1 MKKRTIPTLLLVLT
15 LTLSLAACGKDTPV
29 ISDDPGSGEPDTIV
43 TEPVEL
49 KPMVVVNGTL
59 YYSTGRESDITARC
73 GVMDG
78 EIDKSVDSTAVPT
91 EEGQSN
97 FGTGYG
103 YQWVSETEI
112 DVCMEGKWMRFE
124 CSDASASFADNVER
138 FACQTGAELLSGREN
153 GCYSPISLYLALSMA
168 ATGAAGE
175 TQKQMYTLLGA
186 ADTDTL
192 AQNCADLY
200 KALQRDEEY
209 SKLYLANSVWTRND
223 IAPKAD
229 YADRLKDSFYAEQ
242 FSVPFDAKTNRKM
255 TQWVKDNTKGLLSP
269 AFDHDD
275 NTMEV
280 LLNTIYFKDAW
291 LEPFFE
297 SATTS
302 DSFTTAD
309 GTECSAEFMHTATV
323 GSACVC
329 ADYARASLPFMS
341 GGEME
346 FILPAEGETVDSL
359 MSTYG
364 LQRLL
369 GSDAQSRIEKPPYQS
384 YEIRWSVPKFK
395 MGGERDLIPM
405 LKTLGIT
412 DAFDEKKADFS
423 AASEIASYISA
434 VRQGTY
440 FSVDETGVEAAAFT
454 EIAKD
459 ECTSIGPDQ
468 SLEMNL
474 NRPFLYAVRSG
485 DGTLLFVG
493 VCANPTELEVCGYP
507 TANS

>member
-1 MKKRTIPTLLLVLT
+1 MKKRTVPALLLALSM
-15 LTLSLAACGKDTPV
+15 TLSLAACGKDAPAP
-29 ISDDPGSGEPDTIV
+29 SDDPGSGTQTGV
-43 TEPVEL
+43 TEPAEL
-49 KPMVVVNGTL
+49 KPMAFVNGAL
-59 YYSTGRESDITARC
+59 YYSTGRESDIIGRC

-78 EIDKSVDSTAVPT
+78 EIDKTVDSTTVPT

-112 DVCMEGKWMRFE
+112 DVCMEGKWMRFAR
-124 CSDASASFADNVER
+124 SDASASFADNVER
-138 FACQTGAELLSGREN
+138 FACQTGAELLSGHEN

-175 TQKQMYTLLGA
+175 TRDQMYALLGA

-192 AQNCADLY
+192 AQNCGALY
-200 KALQRDEEY
+200 NALQRDEKD
-209 SKLYLANSVWTRND
+209 SKLYLANSVWTRKD
-223 IAPKAD
+223 ITPKAE
-229 YADRLKDSFYAEQ
+229 YAARLKDSFFAEQ
-242 FSVPFDAKTNRKM
+242 FSVPFDAQTNRKM

-269 AFDHDD
+269 EFYHDA
-275 NTMEV
+275 NTVEV

-291 LEPFFE
+291 LDPFYE
-297 SATTS
+297 SATKT
-302 DSFTTAD
+302 DTFTTAGGAEVD
-309 GTECSAEFMHTATV
+309 GEFMHTSTV
-323 GSACVC
+323 DSAYVC
-329 ADYARASLPFMS
+329 EDYARAALPFVS

-346 FILPAEGETVDSL
+346 FILPAEGETVDGL

-384 YEIRWSVPKFK
+384 YEIRWSVPKFQ

-412 DAFDEKKADFS
+412 DAFDDKKADFS

-468 SLEMNL
+468 SLEMDL

-493 VCANPTELEVCGYP
+493 VCANPTASEVCGYP
-507 TANS
+507 TANA

>member
-1 MKKRTIPTLLLVLT
+1 
-15 LTLSLAACGKDTPV
+15 
-29 ISDDPGSGEPDTIV
+29 
-43 TEPVEL
+43 
-49 KPMVVVNGTL
+49 
-59 YYSTGRESDITARC
+59 
-73 GVMDG
+73 
-78 EIDKSVDSTAVPT
+78 
-91 EEGQSN
+91 
-97 FGTGYG
+97 
-103 YQWVSETEI
+103 
-112 DVCMEGKWMRFE
+112 
-124 CSDASASFADNVER
+124 
-138 FACQTGAELLSGREN
+138 
-153 GCYSPISLYLALSMA
+153 
-168 ATGAAGE
+168 
-175 TQKQMYTLLGA
+175 MYTLLGA

>member
-1 MKKRTIPTLLLVLT
+1 MKKRTIPALLMALSM
-15 LTLSLAACGKDTPV
+15 TLSLAACGKDAPAT
-29 ISDDPGSGEPDTIV
+29 SDEPGRGEPDTIV
-43 TEPVEL
+43 TEPVER

-112 DVCMEGKWMRFE
+112 DVCMEGKWMRFVR
-124 CSDASASFADNVER
+124 SDASASFADNVER

-175 TQKQMYTLLGA
+175 TQTQMYTLLGA

-200 KALQRDEEY
+200 NVLQRDEEY
-209 SKLYLANSVWTRND
+209 SKLYLANSVWTRKD
-223 IAPKAD
+223 ITPKAD

-269 AFDHDD
+269 EFYHDA

-405 LKTLGIT
+405 LKTLGIV
-412 DAFDEKKADFS
+412 DAFDDKKADFS

-493 VCANPTELEVCGYP
+493 VCANPAELEVCGYP
-507 TANS
+507 TANA